1 MGDFHLKYKEFNKV
15 FEKSYKR
22 PIKDFNGPY
31 IKSVPE
37 ITINEITKDDQYI
50 VMATDGLWDFLD
62 SKEVGQIV
70 KSNNDKLGEI
80 ANSLFTQVMSKAAS
94 EARMDVDKLMKMAP
108 GKKRNLHDDIT
119 LIVFDLKH

>member
-1 MGDFHLKYKEFNKV
+1 
-15 FEKSYKR
+15 
-22 PIKDFNGPY
+22 
-31 IKSVPE
+31 
-37 ITINEITKDDQYI
+37 
-50 VMATDGLWDFLD
+50 MATDGLWDFLD

-94 EARMDVDKLMKMAP
+94 EARIDVDKLMKIAP

>member
-50 VMATDGLWDFLD
+50 VIATDGLWDFLD